1 MRSYHPDTI
10 VAIATPPGRGGI
22 GVVRVSGRRLGDI
35 VVALAGKMPAPR
47 RVTNADFRD
56 RDGGI
61 IDQGL
66 LIYFGAPY
74 SFTGEDV
81 LELQGHGGP
90 AVMQSLL
97 TRCLELGAR
106 LARPGEFT
114 QRAYLNDKIDLAQAE
129 AVADLIDATTAAA
142 ARSAVRSLSGE
153 FSQAVH
159 SLVGQVTDL
168 RILIEATL
176 DFPEEE
182 IDFIRD
188 TDAAQR
194 LKCFR
199 ADLAGLLRR
208 SRQGSILRSGMHAVL
223 VGVPNVG
230 KTSLLNRLSGLDRAI
245 VTEVP
250 GTTRDT
256 LREAIEIDGIP
267 LHIIDTAGLRD
278 SNDRV
283 ERMGIE
289 RAWLEIEKADVVLH
303 VVDSRT
309 GLVCLDDSISARL
322 PKGVERLIIENKC
335 DIAHLDPTRFVAGD
349 HVHVRLSAKSG
360 EGVDLL
366 RTELKRVSGWS
377 GSGEDVIL
385 ARERHIQALVCADER
400 AVLAEELLGQL
411 ELCAEELRLAQGA
424 LAEITGEFSA
434 DDLLGRIFSSF
445 CIGK

>member
-1 MRSYHPDTI
+1 M
-10 VAIATPPGRGGI
+10 
-22 GVVRVSGRRLGDI
+22 
-35 VVALAGKMPAPR
+35 
-47 RVTNADFRD
+47 
-56 RDGGI
+56 
-61 IDQGL
+61 
-66 LIYFGAPY
+66 
-74 SFTGEDV
+74 
-81 LELQGHGGP
+81 
-90 AVMQSLL
+90 
-97 TRCLELGAR
+97 
-106 LARPGEFT
+106 
-114 QRAYLNDKIDLAQAE
+114 
-129 AVADLIDATTAAA
+129 
-142 ARSAVRSLSGE
+142 
-153 FSQAVH
+153 
-159 SLVGQVTDL
+159 TDL

-230 KTSLLNRLSGLDRAI
+230 KSSLLNSLSGLDRAI

-256 LREAIEIDGIP
+256 LREAIEIDSIP

-278 SNDRV
+278 SNDQV

-360 EGVDLL
+360 GG
-366 RTELKRVSGWS
+366 RSF
-377 GSGEDVIL
+377 
-385 ARERHIQALVCADER
+385 ADR
-400 AVLAEELLGQL
+400 AEAGFRMVG
-411 ELCAEELRLAQGA
+411 
-424 LAEITGEFSA
+424 FW
-434 DDLLGRIFSSF
+434 
-445 CIGK
+445 

>member
-230 KTSLLNRLSGLDRAI
+230 KSSLLNSLSGLDRAI

-385 ARERHIQALVCADER
+385 ARERHIHALVCADER

>member
-1 MRSYHPDTI
+1 
-10 VAIATPPGRGGI
+10 
-22 GVVRVSGRRLGDI
+22 VSGRRLGDI

-230 KTSLLNRLSGLDRAI
+230 KSSLLNSLSGLDRAI

>member
-230 KTSLLNRLSGLDRAI
+230 KSSLLNSLSGLDRAI

-278 SNDRV
+278 SNDQV

-385 ARERHIQALVCADER
+385 ARERHIHALVCADER

>member
-230 KTSLLNRLSGLDRAI
+230 KSSLLNSLSGLDRAI